1 MQCET
6 CIRGNK
12 KKKEIRQAYFPT
24 EAPESSSNKCETRN
38 AKHSLH
44 DFSSESPKE
53 CSLTEIS
60 ESYEHAKNDGGAYQE
75 KKHNAA
81 TSYAKKSSVSRGLL
95 KDSKPCA
102 QNGKFF
108 TNSY

>member
-1 MQCET
+1 MQRET
-6 CIRGNK
+6 YIRGNK
-12 KKKEIRQAYFPT
+12 KKKKIRQADFPA
-24 EAPESSSNKCETRN
+24 EAPESSSNKCETGN
-38 AKHSLH
+38 AEHPLH

-75 KKHNAA
+75 KSIVRPRAIP
-81 TSYAKKSSVSRGLL
+81 KKSSISRGFL
-95 KDSKPCA
+95 KGSKPCA
-102 QNGKFF
+102 QNAKFF